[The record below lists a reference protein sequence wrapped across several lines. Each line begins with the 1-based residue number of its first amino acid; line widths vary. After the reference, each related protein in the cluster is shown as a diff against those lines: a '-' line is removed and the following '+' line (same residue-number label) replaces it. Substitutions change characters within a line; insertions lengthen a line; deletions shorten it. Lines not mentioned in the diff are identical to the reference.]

1 MSEHRSQG
9 RIFWGLLL
17 VVLGVLFLLDRT
29 HTLDFGDLVAR
40 FWPVV
45 FILIGVS
52 ILLSNNFRNA
62 GSGIF
67 FILFGTFFLLLRLRI
82 FDQAV
87 WRYLW
92 PLAIIAVGLWILLR
106 PAWHPDKKKIPEMT
120 GDAGDDLEI
129 NQVFSGTARRVES
142 QNFRGGKADV
152 VFGSAEIDLRGAR
165 LSGGQA
171 TLTASVVF
179 GGLTVFVPR
188 DWQVLLQGTPVL
200 GSIEAHR
207 AAANA
212 GVPTGVLTIRGSAVF
227 GSIDIKE

>member
-17 VVLGVLFLLDRT
+17 VVLGVLFLLDRAG
-29 HTLDFGDLVAR
+29 TLDFGDLVAR
-40 FWPVV
+40 FWPVI

-106 PAWHPDKKKIPEMT
+106 PAWHPDRKRTPEM
-120 GDAGDDLEI
+120 AGDTADDLAVS
-129 NQVFSGTARRVES
+129 QVFSGTARKVES

-152 VFGSAEIDLRGAR
+152 VFGSADIDLRNAR
-165 LSGGQA
+165 LAGGQA
-171 TLTASVVF
+171 TLVLSAVF
-179 GGLTVFVPR
+179 GAITVFVPR
-188 DWQVLLQGTPVL
+188 DWQVVLQGTPVL
-200 GSIEAHR
+200 GSIESHKG
-207 AAANA
+207 AAS
-212 GVPTGVLTIRGSAVF
+212 GGTPTGTLTIQGSAVL
-227 GSIDIKE
+227 GSIEVKE

>member
-1 MSEHRSQG
+1 MSEQKNQG

-29 HTLDFGDLVAR
+29 GTLDFGDLVAR

-62 GSGIF
+62 GSAVF

-106 PAWHPDKKKIPEMT
+106 PAFRPDKKKIPELS
-120 GDAGDDLEI
+120 GDDLAV
-129 NQVFSGTARRVES
+129 NQVFAGTVRKVES

-152 VFGSAEIDLRGAR
+152 VFGSADIDLRGAR
-165 LSGGQA
+165 LAGGQA
-171 TLTASVVF
+171 TLALSAVF
-179 GGLTVFVPR
+179 GSITVFVPR
-188 DWQVLLQGTPVL
+188 DWQVVLHGTPVL
-200 GSIEAHR
+200 GSIESHKGAGPGGTP
-207 AAANA
+207 AATLN
-212 GVPTGVLTIRGSAVF
+212 IQGSAVF
-227 GSIDIKE
+227 GSIEVKE